1 MQIDSPVVKSIQY
14 FINRDRF
21 RTAINVLGDAYGAGL
36 VAHLSKQD
44 LEEMDKNERKENG
57 NFMNGEIIVEKPDQA
72 LTKL

>member
-44 LEEMDKNERKENG
+44 LEEMDKNDGKENG
-57 NFMNGEIIVEKPDQA
+57 ILMNGEIIVEKQDQA